1 MILEINGK
9 LDADFLFMTALSGL
23 FFNQN
28 QAKKKPF
35 LRALNL
41 PIFYTKR
48 IFCFFTPIPL
58 D

>member
-9 LDADFLFMTALSGL
+9 LDADFFIYDGTFWLI
-23 FFNQN
+23 FNQN